1 MTLTVVA
8 LITML
13 TWTACG
19 AGPVFGLD
27 AHAVSAATTTLP
39 AQAAPPDA
47 KFTTVDGAT
56 LSARLADATAR
67 GRREGSASHFWV
79 AYQFDVRPGVRV
91 DSGPENRKGRRVT
104 FDGVNIELGST
115 AEARNVGI
123 FMLYERK
130 TPRPDRV
137 ELFDLDSDRD
147 YGNRPV
153 YWLGRATADESF
165 ALLEGL
171 LDDSPSTWVAE
182 RAVVAISLHSDA
194 RAADRVETVVRDLRR
209 PEQLRRHAVI
219 MLGTMPGDGI
229 VSRLRSIYE
238 STEDEEIREH
248 ALTAAGIHAEDK
260 ENAPATDFLI
270 HVAETERNRELRRH
284 AIFWLGQMAGSRSF
298 GALERAVNE
307 AEDDVQQHVVFA
319 ISQRSKDEAVPALIN
334 IARTHKSLDVRKR
347 AIFWLGQIDD
357 ERVVPF
363 LKEILGK

>member
-1 MTLTVVA
+1 MALTVVA

-27 AHAVSAATTTLP
+27 ARAISAAAAAIP
-39 AQAAPPDA
+39 NQAAPPDA
-47 KFTTVDGAT
+47 RFTAVDGAS
-56 LSARLADATAR
+56 LAARFADATAR
-67 GRREGSASHFWV
+67 GRREGTASHFWV
-79 AYQFDVRPGVRV
+79 AYQFDVRPGVHV
-91 DSGPENRKGRRVT
+91 DSGPESRKGRRIT
-104 FDGVNIELGST
+104 FDGVNIEFGST
-115 AEARNVGI
+115 TEARNVGV

-130 TPRPDRV
+130 TQRPDRV
-137 ELFDLDSDRD
+137 ELFNLDTERD

-171 LDDSPSTWVAE
+171 LDDNPSTWVAE
-182 RAVVAISLHSDA
+182 RAVVALALHSDA
-194 RAADRVETVVRDLRR
+194 RAADRVEGVVRDLRR

-229 VSRLRSIYE
+229 VARLRAIYE
-238 STEDEEIREH
+238 SSDDEEIREH
-248 ALTAAGIHAEDK
+248 TLTSAGIHAEDRDD
-260 ENAPATDFLI
+260 APATDFLI
-270 HVAETERNRELRRH
+270 HVAETERNHELRRH
-284 AIFWLGQMAGSRSF
+284 AIFWLGQMAGARSF

-334 IARTHKSLDVRKR
+334 IARTHKSLEVRKR

-357 ERVVPF
+357 DRVVPF